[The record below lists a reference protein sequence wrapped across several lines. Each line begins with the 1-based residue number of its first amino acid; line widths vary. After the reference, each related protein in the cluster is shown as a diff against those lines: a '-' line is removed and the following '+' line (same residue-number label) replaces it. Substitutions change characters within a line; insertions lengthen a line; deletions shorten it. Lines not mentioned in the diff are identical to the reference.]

1 MTVLPS
7 RKNALD
13 TCTNRDAMLNGP
25 VTSEEVM
32 LALRKAKNWKA
43 LGSNGIP
50 SEFLKLCLPSKKEI
64 KDKAAYSPMFLC
76 LHKTIDSIF
85 SKSQALPKHW
95 TTSLIVPI
103 FKKGDP
109 NDPNNYRGI
118 SLMDTSL
125 KLLLF
130 KKD

>member
-1 MTVLPS
+1 
-7 RKNALD
+7 
-13 TCTNRDAMLNGP
+13 
-25 VTSEEVM
+25 M

-43 LGSNGIP
+43 PGSNGIP

-85 SKSQALPKHW
+85 SKSQALPKDW

-103 FKKGDP
+103 FKKEE
-109 NDPNNYRGI
+109 
-118 SLMDTSL
+118 
-125 KLLLF
+125 
-130 KKD
+130 

>member
-32 LALRKAKNWKA
+32 LALRKAKNW
-43 LGSNGIP
+43 NGIP

-85 SKSQALPKHW
+85 SKSQALPKDW

-103 FKKGDP
+103 FKKGEWP
-109 NDPNNYRGI
+109 
-118 SLMDTSL
+118 
-125 KLLLF
+125 K
-130 KKD
+130 